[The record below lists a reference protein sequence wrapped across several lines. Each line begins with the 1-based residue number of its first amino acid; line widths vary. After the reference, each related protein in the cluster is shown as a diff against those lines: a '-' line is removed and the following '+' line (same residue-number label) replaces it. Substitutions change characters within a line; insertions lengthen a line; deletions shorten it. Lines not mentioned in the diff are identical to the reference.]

1 MAPSQPSVPRVFI
14 AIALAFALSMRAEA
28 AQPKEPGTDLDRKA
42 FFKPELSISTS
53 HAPLGGM
60 LPRLPNRAA
69 WESLLAGRGDD
80 PRRPPLKAWLD
91 PRSGAATNLMG
102 AFPLLPGRG
111 VDNRVTLRDLAGTLG
126 RPVAVVD
133 EKVVSDAVRRF
144 AMLHRLVLSI
154 DVKQLGAARS
164 TRVGPDL
171 WQISIPQVYAGIA
184 VRDARL
190 AATINHGNLV
200 V

>member
-28 AQPKEPGTDLDRKA
+28 AKPKEPGTDLDRKA

-111 VDNRVTLRDLAGTLG
+111 VDNRVTLRDLAGKYFAVITLSIVKYHLSAVTS
-126 RPVAVVD
+126 RCSYLRFWCVARHCD
-133 EKVVSDAVRRF
+133 NSTNTG
-144 AMLHRLVLSI
+144 LHR
-154 DVKQLGAARS
+154 R
-164 TRVGPDL
+164 
-171 WQISIPQVYAGIA
+171 
-184 VRDARL
+184 
-190 AATINHGNLV
+190 
-200 V
+200 